1 MIRMSPHRSL
11 AEEER
16 GHGEATSYNHFRQ
29 KLHEWSR
36 ISSVMKITTLLS
48 TILATATTVSLHAA
62 TFDPNVDAEILVN
75 GHKADSTGYY
85 GYLVETPG
93 IPLVQFDGKGR
104 AIYAFSGL
112 FLDYQ
117 GQPLGAS
124 AYEGNVAAGLVAVAS
139 ARRRVGS
146 PPVMENYQLD
156 QAAMAINREMFRQD
170 WQGANFPNGKTLS
183 DFLRQAGWAGDPANV
198 VAITRAKPK
207 LEGLLAND
215 FFAIGKV
222 IQDFRPVIDPSFQTM
237 GYSRTSAFADQPDGG
252 RVSAIYYETVLLSRD
267 PVPTSTQ
274 AMYSYHGANDLFG
287 RRGAS
292 VNTPTVIIG
301 HRGKRLVPSGIV
313 VSSQQLV
320 GRAKL
325 KGRLPRGVH
334 FNGTTGKFSGVPRKL
349 GRFHPTVTATY
360 RMVAG
365 EGATGRHTTNVLIRI
380 VR

>member
-1 MIRMSPHRSL
+1 M
-11 AEEER
+11 
-16 GHGEATSYNHFRQ
+16 
-29 KLHEWSR
+29 
-36 ISSVMKITTLLS
+36 MKTTNIFS

-93 IPLVQFDGKGR
+93 VPLVKFDGKGR
-104 AIYAFSGL
+104 VIYTFSGL
-112 FLDYQ
+112 FLDYR
-117 GQPLGAS
+117 GQPTGAS
-124 AYEGNVAAGLVAVAS
+124 AYEGTVAAGLVAVAS
-139 ARRRVGS
+139 ARLRVGS
-146 PPVMENYQLD
+146 PPVMENHQLD
-156 QAAMAINREMFRQD
+156 QAAMTIDREMFRQD
-170 WQGANFPNGKTLS
+170 WQGSNFPNGKTLA
-183 DFLRQAGWAGDPANV
+183 DFLRQAGWEGDPANV
-198 VAITRAKPK
+198 IAITHAKPNYD
-207 LEGLLAND
+207 GLLAND
-215 FFAIGKV
+215 YNTFAYIIKN
-222 IQDFRPVIDPSFQTM
+222 FRLVVDPSFQTM
-237 GYSRTSAFADQPDGG
+237 GYAQTTGGHFVDHLITLPDGSQIGYDDRPDGG
-252 RVSAIYYETVLLSRD
+252 RVNAVNYETVLLSRD

-274 AMYSYHGANDLFG
+274 AIYSYHGANDFFG
-287 RRGAS
+287 RRGAAA
-292 VNTPTVIIG
+292 NTPTVIVG

-334 FNGTTGKFSGVPRKL
+334 FNGVTGRFSGVPRKL
-349 GRFHPTVTATY
+349 GRFRPTVTATY